1 MSVKKTLSTEDFEGL
16 WTVDEI
22 ATHFKVCT
30 KTIRRKLV
38 ELDVPTVLIGRQ
50 IRVRASHVPLLAKKK
65 W

>member
-1 MSVKKTLSTEDFEGL
+1 MSLKTTSNREDFEAL
-16 WTVDEI
+16 WTIAEI
-22 ATHFKVCT
+22 AAHFKVCT

-38 ELDVPTVLIGRQ
+38 ELDVPTLVIGRQ

>member
-1 MSVKKTLSTEDFEGL
+1 MSVKKTLSPEDFEAL
-16 WTVDEI
+16 WTIEEI
-22 ATHFKVCT
+22 AAHFKVCT
-30 KTIRRKLV
+30 KTIRRKLI